1 LAESFEKVI
10 ASDQSSSTPFKVFS
24 RTVDAV
30 ILEKTVT
37 IANEIA
43 YLKTYSAYKTFKEAH
58 PDDEDP
64 VDRLGREM
72 MRINCFSISGGVGVS
87 PDAI

>member
-1 LAESFEKVI
+1 
-10 ASDQSSSTPFKVFS
+10 
-24 RTVDAV
+24 
-30 ILEKTVT
+30 VT
-37 IANEIA
+37 IGNEIV

-72 MRINCFSISGGVGVS
+72 TRVHNTTSLETLMTVR
-87 PDAI
+87 